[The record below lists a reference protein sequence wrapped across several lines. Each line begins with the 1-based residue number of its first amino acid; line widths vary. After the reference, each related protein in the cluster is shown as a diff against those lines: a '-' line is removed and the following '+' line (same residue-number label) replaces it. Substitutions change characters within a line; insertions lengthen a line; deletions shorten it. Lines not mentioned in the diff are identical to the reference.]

1 MIRRFCN
8 ILTILALL
16 LTIADKTHAV
26 LSNHKYEQSERVELF
41 VNKAGPYANPQE
53 TYSYYSLP
61 YCHPDDGFETNKKK
75 EGVSLGETLEG
86 HALRSS
92 GYHIFFGVSSPHSE
106 VICSQTITKQDKE
119 KFDKAVEGGY
129 FYQMYFDDLP
139 VWGMVG
145 ESHSSTN
152 YIFTKR
158 QLSVSYN
165 NNRIIEVNMTSDGLE
180 PVEVGHEL
188 SFSLTVT
195 WKRTEKSFHNRF
207 ERYLDNEFFEHQIHW
222 FSIFN
227 SFMMVIFLCGLV
239 ALILLRTLKK
249 DYQKYSTA
257 DVEDPESMERS
268 IIEDSGWKQVHGD
281 VFRPP
286 HYLMVFS
293 ALISTGWQLVVI
305 VTGVILFAIAG
316 PVHGDVYEERGELI
330 TSFVVCYTL
339 SSVIAGYKSGAY
351 YKQFF
356 TTPRAEAGSRWQLT
370 MVLTVL
376 LLPAVVV
383 SVLSIL
389 NTIALYYGTVNTIP
403 FLVILKVFG
412 IWCFVSVPLA
422 VVGTM
427 FGRHFGGKANFPCR
441 VNSIPR
447 PIPEPAWYGNPL
459 FVIPLAGVLPFGSI
473 FIELYFIFTSYWNY
487 KFYYVY
493 GFMLLVFVIL
503 AIVTMCSTIV
513 AVYFLLNAENY
524 HWQWSSLV
532 SGGASGFYVF
542 LYSLYYFY
550 CKTNMTGLL
559 QTCFYFGYMA
569 LQSMAMSLLCGTFGF
584 IAANWF
590 VGTIFSNVKID

>member
-1 MIRRFCN
+1 MMIN
-8 ILTILALL
+8 SIIILTI
-16 LTIADKTHAV
+16 I
-26 LSNHKYEQSERVELF
+26 LSMSSISKAMLDNHKYESNERVELF
-41 VNKAGPYANPQE
+41 VNKVGPYANPQE
-53 TYSYYSLP
+53 TYGYYSLP

-75 EGVSLGETLEG
+75 SGVSLGETLEG

-92 GYHIFFGVSSPHSE
+92 GYHIFYGVSSPHSE
-106 VICSQTITKQDKE
+106 VICSQVLTE
-119 KFDKAVEGGY
+119 KDADAFSKAIDGGY

-145 ESHSSTN
+145 EGTDGTN

-158 QLSVSYN
+158 LLSVEYN
-165 NNRIIEVNMTSDGLE
+165 NNRIVEVNMTSDGLE
-180 PVEVGHEL
+180 PIEVGHEL
-188 SFSLTVT
+188 SFSLTVV
-195 WKRTEKSFHNRF
+195 WKPTDKSFHNRF

-239 ALILLRTLKK
+239 ALILVRTLKK
-249 DYQKYSTA
+249 DYQKYSK
-257 DVEDPESMERS
+257 DDGDLEGMERNL
-268 IIEDSGWKQVHGD
+268 IEDTGWKQVHGD

-293 ALISTGWQLVVI
+293 ALLGTGWQLMVI

-316 PVHGDVYEERGELI
+316 PVHGDVYEERGEII
-330 TSFVVCYTL
+330 TTFIVCYTL
-339 SSVIAGYKSGAY
+339 SSVVAGYTSGAY
-351 YKQFF
+351 YRQFF

-370 MVLTVL
+370 MGLTVIAM
-376 LLPAVVV
+376 PSVVV
-383 SVLSIL
+383 AVLSTL
-389 NTIALYYGTVNTIP
+389 NAIALYYGTVNSIP
-403 FLVILKVFG
+403 FLVLLKVFA

-422 VVGTM
+422 IIGTM
-427 FGRHFGGKANFPCR
+427 FGRHFGGKADFPCR

-447 PIPEPAWYGNPL
+447 PIPEPAWYGNPV
-459 FVIPLAGVLPFGSI
+459 FVVPLAGVLPFGAI

-493 GFMLLVFVIL
+493 GFMLLVYIIL

-513 AVYFLLNAENY
+513 AIYFLLNAENY
-524 HWQWSSLV
+524 HWQWSSLL

-550 CKTNMTGLL
+550 FKTNMTGLL
-559 QTCFYFGYMA
+559 QTCFYFGYMG

-584 IAANWF
+584 MATNWF
-590 VGTIFSNVKID
+590 VHVIFRNVKID